1 MAVENE
7 RVPQLRSMNNEQLT
21 TALSDL
27 YEELFNLR
35 FQVAAFKNPSPAR
48 FKQAKKAIA
57 RIKTIQHERELT
69 SQAAGGKK

>member
-7 RVPQLRSMNNEQLT
+7 RVAQLRALNDEQLT
-21 TALSDL
+21 TKLDEL

-57 RIKTIQHERELT
+57 RIKTIQHERTLT
-69 SQAAGGKK
+69 AQAAGGK

>member
-7 RVPQLRSMNNEQLT
+7 RVVQLRALNDTQLT
-21 TALSDL
+21 TRLNEL

-48 FKQAKKAIA
+48 FKQTKKAIA
-57 RIKTIQHERELT
+57 RIKTIQHERTLT
-69 SQAAGGKK
+69 AQAAEGK